1 MKRLFTRKY
10 LLPFFILI
18 SSAALFSNC
27 NSSRRSISVE
37 EGWDLLSEQ
46 KVNFVRD
53 KDEIDINSSN
63 DYTTLRFKV
72 EGRDVH
78 IEDLKVYFQNGDK
91 LEPNIE
97 ATIPKDEFSR
107 DIELGREGR
116 SLDKIEFK
124 YRTTGNVLKGRANV
138 LVFGKR
144 RYRNGY

>member
-53 KDEIDINSSN
+53 KDQIDINSSN

-97 ATIPKDEFSR
+97 ATIPK
-107 DIELGREGR
+107 
-116 SLDKIEFK
+116 
-124 YRTTGNVLKGRANV
+124 
-138 LVFGKR
+138 
-144 RYRNGY
+144 